1 MRKILMMAVLAFLS
15 LQGVGARASGISL
28 LESGK
33 KKLVAQ
39 GDTVK
44 KDTVKKVTAYEKL
57 LKDGGSECEG
67 MFTVRHIKDNWYFE
81 VPDTLLGRLLLS
93 VAESAYHFP
102 VVGEPCAER
111 LEVDAAVQL
120 YNVPYLVVLHGEIL
134 QEFAQRM
141 VPESACLRILEIAE
155 FLECPHIDAIFLDVY

>member
-39 GDTVK
+39 EDTVK

-57 LKDGGSECEG
+57 LKDGGSECLRYATSKITG
-67 MFTVRHIKDNWYFE
+67 
-81 VPDTLLGRLLLS
+81 
-93 VAESAYHFP
+93 
-102 VVGEPCAER
+102 
-111 LEVDAAVQL
+111 
-120 YNVPYLVVLHGEIL
+120 IL
-134 QEFAQRM
+134 K
-141 VPESACLRILEIAE
+141 CRIL
-155 FLECPHIDAIFLDVY
+155 FYDGCCWL

>member
-39 GDTVK
+39 EDTVK

-67 MFTVRHIKDNWYFE
+67 MLRYATSKI
-81 VPDTLLGRLLLS
+81 TG
-93 VAESAYHFP
+93 
-102 VVGEPCAER
+102 
-111 LEVDAAVQL
+111 
-120 YNVPYLVVLHGEIL
+120 IL
-134 QEFAQRM
+134 K
-141 VPESACLRILEIAE
+141 CRIL
-155 FLECPHIDAIFLDVY
+155 F

>member
-67 MFTVRHIKDNWYFE
+67 MFTVRHIK
-81 VPDTLLGRLLLS
+81 R
-93 VAESAYHFP
+93 
-102 VVGEPCAER
+102 
-111 LEVDAAVQL
+111 
-120 YNVPYLVVLHGEIL
+120 
-134 QEFAQRM
+134 
-141 VPESACLRILEIAE
+141 
-155 FLECPHIDAIFLDVY
+155 

>member
-39 GDTVK
+39 EDTVK

-81 VPDTLLGRLLLS
+81 VPVYWVLHALFWDITHWVRCFPVLLS
-93 VAESAYHFP
+93 V
-102 VVGEPCAER
+102 
-111 LEVDAAVQL
+111 
-120 YNVPYLVVLHGEIL
+120 
-134 QEFAQRM
+134 
-141 VPESACLRILEIAE
+141 
-155 FLECPHIDAIFLDVY
+155 

>member
-39 GDTVK
+39 EDTVK

-67 MFTVRHIKDNWYFE
+67 LRYATSKI
-81 VPDTLLGRLLLS
+81 TG
-93 VAESAYHFP
+93 
-102 VVGEPCAER
+102 
-111 LEVDAAVQL
+111 
-120 YNVPYLVVLHGEIL
+120 IL
-134 QEFAQRM
+134 K
-141 VPESACLRILEIAE
+141 CRIL
-155 FLECPHIDAIFLDVY
+155 F

>member
-39 GDTVK
+39 EDTVK

-81 VPDTLLGRLLLS
+81 VPDTLLGR
-93 VAESAYHFP
+93 V
-102 VVGEPCAER
+102 VVGCDR
-111 LEVDAAVQL
+111 LKQC
-120 YNVPYLVVLHGEIL
+120 HRG
-134 QEFAQRM
+134 FK
-141 VPESACLRILEIAE
+141 IA
-155 FLECPHIDAIFLDVY
+155 

>member
-39 GDTVK
+39 EDTVK

-81 VPDTLLGRLLLS
+81 VPDTLLGRLLLAVTGLKQCHRVS
-93 VAESAYHFP
+93 KCLAEK
-102 VVGEPCAER
+102 R
-111 LEVDAAVQL
+111 
-120 YNVPYLVVLHGEIL
+120 
-134 QEFAQRM
+134 
-141 VPESACLRILEIAE
+141 
-155 FLECPHIDAIFLDVY
+155 

>member
-39 GDTVK
+39 EDTVK

-81 VPDTLLGRLLLS
+81 VPDTLLGRLLLA
-93 VAESAYHFP
+93 VTRFKEHSAHSRKGFAL
-102 VVGEPCAER
+102 G
-111 LEVDAAVQL
+111 AVL
-120 YNVPYLVVLHGEIL
+120 
-134 QEFAQRM
+134 A
-141 VPESACLRILEIAE
+141 AE
-155 FLECPHIDAIFLDVY
+155 FTANHSGLLTR

>member
-39 GDTVK
+39 EDTVK

-81 VPDTLLGRLLLS
+81 VPDTLLGRLLLA
-93 VAESAYHFP
+93 VTRFKAVPQGFIIQAEEHALYSPDRCIFSYRLQSSSKVTDRSI
-102 VVGEPCAER
+102 VV
-111 LEVDAAVQL
+111 VQ
-120 YNVPYLVVLHGEIL
+120 
-134 QEFAQRM
+134 
-141 VPESACLRILEIAE
+141 S
-155 FLECPHIDAIFLDVY
+155 